1 MKKFIFMFMALT
13 TLAFFSCKNDKKT
26 SDNPFF
32 SDYKTP
38 FQVPPFDKIDTTD
51 YMPAFEEGMK
61 QHDAEIQAII
71 NSKDEPTFENTI
83 LAYDKSGLL
92 LTKVANV
99 FFNIAQA
106 HTNEQL
112 QAIER
117 KISPMLSKHN
127 DDISMNEKLFSR
139 VK

>member
-1 MKKFIFMFMALT
+1 MKKISFMLMALAAM
-13 TLAFFSCKNDKKT
+13 AFFSCKNDKKT

-32 SDYKTP
+32 SEYTTP
-38 FQVPPFDKIDTTD
+38 FQVPPFDKIDTTH

-61 QHDAEIQAII
+61 QHNAEIQAII
-71 NSKDEPTFENTI
+71 DSKEEPTFENTI

-99 FFNIAQA
+99 FFNVAQA
-106 HTNEQL
+106 HTNDQL

-127 DDISMNEKLFSR
+127 DDISMN
-139 VK
+139 